1 MIYLKLAFITLNLD
15 QPERCLYYTKQLKR
29 LEGIDEK
36 TLFFGVLYEV
46 ESLCLMDNSREAI
59 KILKE
64 SLERGDFMRNEENL
78 KWMISHN
85 LASVYCMRG
94 DFEEAKNLTEK
105 ALQINPDSQ
114 EVSELIVKLIIVFY
128 FSP

>member
-36 TLFFGVLYEV
+36 TLFFGILSEV

-64 SLERGDFMRNEENL
+64 SLENRDFLKNEENL
-78 KWMISHN
+78 NWMISHN
-85 LASVYCMRG
+85 LASVYCMRR
-94 DFEEAKNLTEK
+94 DLEDAKKFTEK
-105 ALQINPDSQ
+105 ALQINPNSQ
-114 EVSELIVKLIIVFY
+114 EVSEVIVKINGVLF
-128 FSP
+128 